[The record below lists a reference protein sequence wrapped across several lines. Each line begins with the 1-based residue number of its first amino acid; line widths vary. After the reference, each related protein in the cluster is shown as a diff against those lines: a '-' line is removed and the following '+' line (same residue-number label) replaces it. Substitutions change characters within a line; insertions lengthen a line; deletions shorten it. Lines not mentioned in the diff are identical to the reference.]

1 MGKMLRKKLR
11 RTTGSLKPHGS
22 SKVMR
27 LARLLQE
34 AGDLLGA
41 HHEISLCTWFGE
53 CPVCSKKHTES
64 YPHNIFGRIERELK
78 FTKTNKEI
86 NAELGLTDETG
97 DDALRKGLETIKALK
112 TRPDWVKFSD
122 VKPLTNIPVLILAET
137 YLSGEPII
145 CSAVWDGDYWFSHGA
160 SGYDCELEFDTETI
174 THWMPLPE
182 PPKGVDQ

>member
-1 MGKMLRKKLR
+1 MSDTP
-11 RTTGSLKPHGS
+11 RTDSLLA
-22 SKVMR
+22 SKTEPITAVKEFMR
-27 LARLLQE
+27 
-34 AGDLLGA
+34 
-41 HHEISLCTWFGE
+41 T
-53 CPVCSKKHTES
+53 
-64 YPHNIFGRIERELK
+64 IERELNIEK
-78 FTKTNKEI
+78 SEKLKYRERAWKAESQLDMRYGLRKEI
-86 NAELGLTDETG
+86 NEALGLTDETG

-182 PPKGVDQ
+182 PPKGVDP